1 MAVLA
6 SGKPARTDV
15 KRLACGSWQPPGGQ
29 AARVIS
35 GVWCTLHTGR
45 THQIRVHL
53 AHRKHPLVG
62 DALYGGAP
70 ALGLTR
76 QALHAAR
83 LAFAHP
89 ITQAPCV
96 FTAELPADMAAAW
109 VQLTPLNPPSGAK

>member
-1 MAVLA
+1 

-15 KRLACGSWQPPGGQ
+15 ERLIEGTWAPRAQTKADARTQP
-29 AARVIS
+29 RVFS

-53 AHRKHPLVG
+53 SSRRHPLVA

-70 ALGLTR
+70 ALGMAR

-83 LAFAHP
+83 LAFTHP
-89 ITQAPCV
+89 VTGAALV
-96 FTAELPADMAAAW
+96 F
-109 VQLTPLNPPSGAK
+109 